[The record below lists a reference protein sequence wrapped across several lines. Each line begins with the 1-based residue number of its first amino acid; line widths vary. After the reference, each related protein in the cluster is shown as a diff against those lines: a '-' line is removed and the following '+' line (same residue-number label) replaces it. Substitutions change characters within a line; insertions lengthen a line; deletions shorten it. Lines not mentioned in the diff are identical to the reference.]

1 MAVARPYGFEID
13 FVRNPF
19 SWSAAWFFVIIL
31 KLIFTAIFD
40 IKIHEEKSL
49 TEKISFPKPDFDKP
63 GLAVRCWGNCS
74 IRVGSNLY
82 DDNLSLIL
90 NKSDWNVKPYF
101 LISWEG
107 YQIKF
112 RFYPYIAGIWNFKG
126 LNLDYSKLT
135 SFFCNNFSF
144 AIIFPRHFSSSQFC
158 WQNIWPI

>member
-63 GLAVRCWGNCS
+63 GLVVRCWGFCS

-82 DDNLSLIL
+82 DDNLSLFL

-101 LISWEG
+101 LS
-107 YQIKF
+107 
-112 RFYPYIAGIWNFKG
+112 YI
-126 LNLDYSKLT
+126 
-135 SFFCNNFSF
+135 
-144 AIIFPRHFSSSQFC
+144 
-158 WQNIWPI
+158 